1 LNHGIDM
8 VTGQAR
14 QQSRNSARARVRR
27 GNAEDAERFR
37 GELLASALAQF
48 TAGGLDAVSMR
59 AIASSLG
66 VSAMAPYRYFE
77 SRSALLDALLSRV
90 LERLHDA
97 VLESIGSSAGR
108 AEGYQRFFDGFLR
121 FFESHPE
128 EFRLFYETQ
137 DRSRTAEP
145 SLQDTD
151 LYQRILALHQDSIR
165 ATVPHE
171 VDAASLQVAAD
182 LSYVML
188 LGYLVST
195 LVNRRYPLGDRGAL
209 RQATIEQAAQAVQRC
224 LLPRPRSPASKRR

>member
-1 LNHGIDM
+1 M
-8 VTGQAR
+8 VTPQER
-14 QQSRNSARARVRR
+14 QPSRNPPRARVRR

-37 GELLASALAQF
+37 GELLAMALAQF
-48 TAGGLDAVSMR
+48 TAGGLDAVSIR
-59 AIASSLG
+59 SIATSLG
-66 VSAMAPYRYFE
+66 VSAMTPYRYFE

-97 VLESIGSSAGR
+97 VLESIGSSAGS
-108 AEGYQRFFDGFLR
+108 AEGYRQFFEGFLR

-137 DRSRTAEP
+137 DRSRATES
-145 SLQDTD
+145 SLQDTG
-151 LYQRILALHQDSIR
+151 LYQRILTLHEESIR

-188 LGYLVST
+188 LGYLVGT
-195 LVNRRYPLGDRGAL
+195 MINRRYPLGDRGAL
-209 RQATIEQAAQAVQRC
+209 RQATIEQAAEAVERC
-224 LLPRPRSPASKRR
+224 LVLRPRTRVSKRR